1 MKISD
6 IANVITEEI
15 IIDRKERKY
24 NLDDVEVN
32 FKFTT
37 KTKHPFKT
45 EYSCIKKYNGQYGMI
60 SIYNCNYDDALDI
73 CNKFIEKVRKDTGY
87 DIAFPC
93 SNYSNCSCFGYK
105 FQVIFGKEIKGG
117 E

>member
-24 NLDDVEVN
+24 TLDDVKID
-32 FKFTT
+32 FKFTSKRKNPFT
-37 KTKHPFKT
+37 NSEHPGKR
-45 EYSCIKKYNGQYGMI
+45 YNGQYGMI
-60 SIYNCNYDDALDI
+60 SISDCNPDDAIDLA
-73 CNKFIEKVRKDTGY
+73 NKFAEKIAKEYGY
-87 DIAFPC
+87 DIGFPC
-93 SNYSNCSCFGYK
+93 KNYSNCSCFRYI
-105 FQVIFGKEIKGG
+105 FQAIFGKEIK